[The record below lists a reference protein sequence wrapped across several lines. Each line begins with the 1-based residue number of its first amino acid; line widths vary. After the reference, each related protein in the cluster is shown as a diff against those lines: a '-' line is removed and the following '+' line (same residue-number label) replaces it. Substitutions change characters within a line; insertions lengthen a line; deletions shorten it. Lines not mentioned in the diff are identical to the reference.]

1 VEKIEAGCVLMN
13 LFKIEIF
20 SKMSND

>member
-13 LFKIEIF
+13 LFKIGIF